1 MTELRVQVH
10 RTTVDLV
17 QSRLREAIISGR
29 FSPGQHLR
37 EAELVQELG
46 VSRTPI
52 REALR
57 RLEHEK
63 LVVNLPYRGVVVKKL
78 SLQEARGI
86 YQVRATLE
94 GLVARLACENRT
106 PEILAQLE
114 ETIRESEAALTRDDR
129 ATLIHWTE
137 RFHETLYS
145 AARNEYLTGLLREMR
160 VHIALARLQSWAQ
173 AGAPRRVVEDHWR
186 IYQAISVGETT
197 AAEAAAVLHITLSWI
212 TFQSVHSPENDAKDG
227 E

>member
-1 MTELRVQVH
+1 MQELRVERH

-29 FSPGQHLR
+29 FAPGQHLR

-63 LVVNLPYRGVVVKKL
+63 LVVNLPYRGVVVKEL
-78 SLQEARGI
+78 TVEEARSI

-106 PEILAQLE
+106 PEMLSLLE
-114 ETIRESEAALTRDDR
+114 ESLRESEAALERAEP
-129 ATLIHWTE
+129 ATLIQWTE
-137 RFHETLYS
+137 RFHETLYNAS
-145 AARNEYLTGLLREMR
+145 GNAYLTQLLREMR
-160 VHIALARLQSWAQ
+160 SHIALARLHIWSE
-173 AGAPRRVVEDHWR
+173 AGVTRRVIDDHRR
-186 IYQAISVGETT
+186 IYQVISVGEPN
-197 AAEAAAVLHITLSWI
+197 AAEAAAILHITLSWVAFR
-212 TFQSVHSPENDAKDG
+212 TTHGPTNEAK
-227 E
+227 ETL